1 MAVRHYYL
9 SSSGIGA
16 DVSAFGIHSLEKPGE
31 KTDTQFF
38 RSGQAYATA
47 EIEYRADGREGRLL
61 PNDPIEKYSERKGSI
76 GPKEEP
82 PAFFESSPGEY
93 RIFPGGQRVSF
104 SFRDETLSASMEYET
119 AGKAL
124 RQILRVRNESEKEAE
139 ITDLSVFLPTNSTFV
154 WEEDSGQKVVG
165 HHFVGGNGSFSL
177 LKRCDGKGPH
187 ILMLPDGDTGFEYWE
202 LKEGRFVR
210 YEEVEG
216 TLSNRYPETYTNLFI
231 HSEKA
236 SARAREMGTRLRH
249 APTARRLTPG
259 EEAVYAWKYVWVRDD
274 EEARDALA
282 ENGSWDVRSVPGY
295 TVPRN
300 MRARLALRG
309 KYEDVKPLAEYPQE
323 TEISYAGE
331 RGGYR
336 LYDIAFSHLG
346 ENCIRLS
353 YDGGR
358 KWMTVEYFVTLP
370 LEELLEKR
378 ASFLEKH
385 QCHDPEKW
393 YRGLLCEWDSEAQ
406 EEVTPD
412 KHDKLNGWFIYA
424 ICSDDPGLSKP
435 AFLSSKIAEQPVQ
448 SQVEAMDEYIEYF
461 VWGGLQLRDDEEHPY
476 GILGIPNWHVHRQGK
491 DTGLGIALFAP
502 SMNHIWRIYDY
513 PHIILMY
520 YNMYRVASD
529 YSGIRTRL
537 PALTYLERAYKTALA
552 LFTWPLALDG
562 WSADSLGLYNE
573 CVIPDMINSL
583 RENGKTEWAEEL
595 EGHWSRKARYF
606 IMEMKDPFVSEIAI
620 DTTNFET
627 SYAVAKYALENA
639 SHTTA
644 FQADDKDVFK
654 RRNRMLLPK
663 VMEYMQKQM
672 QYNISCRGTIEPAYY
687 WYGSDYRGR
696 NSTYTLSYMSQMGGW
711 ALLDQ
716 ALRYETD
723 PYELL
728 RLAYGSA
735 LSSWALMN
743 CGDEESDYG
752 YWFPGRENDGAAG
765 GGFEPA
771 PYGVTWLSVPH
782 HRGCWP
788 YSCEIDLGFSGG
800 LRCMATVLA
809 EDPIFGWTVYG
820 GALLEEGKE
829 EVLFDSREAVRRRLH
844 LITDAGRLRVELS
857 RGKIAAEAPIC
868 AKKDGSE
875 LFFTLDC
882 SQVRGKDIC
891 LRTGPAGSAFCLYA
905 DGTAVKGSVASSGE
919 TEFRVPARSSRV
931 EIRLVRKDAYY
942 SSDTAV
948 MQRCR
953 SAEI

>member
-1 MAVRHYYL
+1 MAIKHYYL
-9 SSSGIGA
+9 SGSGMSA

-31 KTDTQFF
+31 KRETQFF

-47 EIEYRADGREGRLL
+47 EIEYRIGAREEKLS
-61 PNDPIEKYSERKGSI
+61 PNDPIEKYWERKGSI
-76 GPKEEP
+76 GSKEEP
-82 PAFFESSPGEY
+82 PVFFESTPGAYQILE
-93 RIFPGGQRVSF
+93 GGQKVSF
-104 SFRDETLSASMEYET
+104 SFQDASLSASMEYEI
-119 AGKAL
+119 AGDAL
-124 RQILRVRNESEKEAE
+124 RQTLRMQNISEKEAE
-139 ITDLSVFLPTNSTFV
+139 ITDLSVFLPTNSSFV
-154 WEEDSGQKVVG
+154 WEEDSGRKVIG

-187 ILMLPDGDTGFEYWE
+187 ILMIPEGDTGFEYWE
-202 LKEGRFVR
+202 LKEGRFAR

-216 TLSNRYPETYTNLFI
+216 SISNCSPETYTNLFI

-236 SARAREMGTRLRH
+236 ASRAKKMGTRLRH
-249 APTARRLTPG
+249 TPTTRQLAPG
-259 EEAVYAWKYVWVRDD
+259 EEAVYTWKFIWVWDD
-274 EEARDALA
+274 QEARNALA

-295 TVPRN
+295 TIPRN
-300 MRARLALRG
+300 MKARLALRG
-309 KYEDVKPLAEYPQE
+309 NYPDVKLLAEYPQE
-323 TEISYAGE
+323 TEIAYVGE

-336 LYDIAFSHLG
+336 LYDLAFSHLG

-358 KWMTVEYFVTLP
+358 KWMAVEYFITLP

-448 SQVEAMDEYIEYF
+448 SQVDAMDEYIEYF

-476 GILGIPNWHVHRQGK
+476 GILGIPNWHVHRQGE
-491 DTGLGIALFAP
+491 DTGLGIALFTP

-537 PALTYLERAYKTALA
+537 AALVYLERAYKTAVA

-573 CVIPDMINSL
+573 CVIPDIIEAL
-583 RENGKTEWAEEL
+583 RANGKTEWAEEL

-627 SYAVAKYALENA
+627 SYAVAKYALKNA
-639 SHTTA
+639 SYATA
-644 FQADDKDVFK
+644 FRAEDKDVFK
-654 RRNRMLLPK
+654 RRNRMPLPI

-672 QYNISCRGTIEPAYY
+672 QYNVSCRGTIEPAYY

-716 ALRYETD
+716 ALRYEAD

-728 RLAYGSA
+728 RLGYGSA

-743 CGDEESDYG
+743 CGDEESGYG
-752 YWFPGRENDGAAG
+752 YWFPGEKNDGAAG

-800 LRCMATVLA
+800 LRCMATILA

-820 GALLEEGKE
+820 GRLLEERAT
-829 EVLFDSREAVRRRLH
+829 EVLFDSREAVRRRIH
-844 LITDAGRLRVELS
+844 LVTNAGRLHVEVN
-857 RGKIAAEAPIC
+857 RGKIAEETPIL
-868 AKKDGSE
+868 AKKDGSM
-875 LFFTLDC
+875 LSFVLDC
-882 SQVRGKDIC
+882 TQVQGRDIS
-891 LRTGPAGSAFCLYA
+891 LHIGPAGADYQLYA
-905 DGTAVKGSVASSGE
+905 DEKQVKGRITDSGE
-919 TEFRVPARSSRV
+919 MEFAICVTAPSVRVLLKKERRIPA
-931 EIRLVRKDAYY
+931 ECKN
-942 SSDTAV
+942 
-948 MQRCR
+948 
-953 SAEI
+953 